1 MSSFNK
7 KKGGK
12 STVEVS
18 GEEYELLQELMR
30 LKERARVSLPTSNS
44 SSNDVGGVLPDRTTT
59 NTTSSSSAKGK
70 DEKKASRNAPSSL
83 VDTLKSVG
91 DGIMDIKD
99 TEENIFTTLANS
111 SRIDIFYRASGFLT
125 LCFSQ
130 FRSGF
135 ERLLFTNAVNL
146 WMLTVL
152 CIFPFL
158 FYVSLPYGKLSTSL
172 SKAMML
178 PGNQSLFLQEIVS
191 PIMLVYSFFYGG
203 DWFDFGKKKP
213 GF

>member
-111 SRIDIFYRASGFLT
+111 SRIDIFTERVVFSLCVFLNFEADSSGYCSQTLLT
-125 LCFSQ
+125 C
-130 FRSGF
+130 G
-135 ERLLFTNAVNL
+135 
-146 WMLTVL
+146 
-152 CIFPFL
+152 C
-158 FYVSLPYGKLSTSL
+158 
-172 SKAMML
+172 
-178 PGNQSLFLQEIVS
+178 
-191 PIMLVYSFFYGG
+191 
-203 DWFDFGKKKP
+203 
-213 GF
+213 